1 MLENL
6 VPPVNN
12 VKLADIEPLIW
23 LIIFV
28 VVAIAKGWSKLQQST
43 ADDSSDADEP
53 PLVPPRPRVS
63 PPRPRLQPR
72 PVAPPTARPAARPQQ
87 PVLPQA
93 TPSRAPAPMRGERN
107 VDAEQIRR
115 FVEDLGGKPQLPPP
129 VPVPSAPVARA
140 ETPLPP
146 STPEPTASATTIPQ
160 TIAGAPAPQLRS
172 SNSQWMEA
180 LRDRQNIRNIIIA
193 AEIIGPPKAESV

>member
-1 MLENL
+1 MLENP
-6 VPPVNN
+6 VPPANT

-28 VVAIAKGWSKLQQST
+28 VVAVAKGWSKLQQSN

-53 PLVPPRPRVS
+53 PLLPPRPRVP

-72 PVAPPTARPAARPQQ
+72 PITPPTARPAARPQQ
-87 PVLPQA
+87 PVPPLA
-93 TPSRAPAPMRGERN
+93 TPSRSPAPMRGERN
-107 VDAEQIRR
+107 VDAEQIRG

-129 VPVPSAPVARA
+129 VPSASVARA

-146 STPEPTASATTIPQ
+146 PTPEPATSTTAVPQ
-160 TIAGAPAPQLRS
+160 TIADAPAPPLRS

-193 AEIIGPPKAESV
+193 AEIIGSPKAESV